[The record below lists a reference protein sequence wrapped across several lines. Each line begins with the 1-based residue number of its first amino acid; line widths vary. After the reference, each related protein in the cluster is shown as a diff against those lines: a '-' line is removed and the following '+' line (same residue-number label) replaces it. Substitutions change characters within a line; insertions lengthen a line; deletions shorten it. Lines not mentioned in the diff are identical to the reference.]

1 MKRLLIVISLLSMA
15 IVTGCATLPSV
26 DVMRSEAETY
36 QLPKAPDSGKAMV
49 YIVRPSSL
57 GGIIRFNVFLDDQED
72 ASEMG
77 YTRASQYIYFNLPPG
92 EHKIYSKA
100 ENWAETT
107 VIASI
112 GEVIFLQQEPI
123 IGVIMAR
130 NNLYKIE
137 EYLGKYHVKS
147 LSEGTI
153 IKTEK

>member
-1 MKRLLIVISLLSMA
+1 MKRSIVIISLLLLVF
-15 IVTGCATLPSV
+15 VTGCATLPPV
-26 DVMRSEAETY
+26 DVMKSEAQTY
-36 QLPKAPDSGKAMV
+36 QLPKIPNSDKAMV

-57 GGIIRFNVFLDDQED
+57 GGLIRFNVFLDDQED

-107 VIASI
+107 IVANT

-137 EYLGKYHVKS
+137 EYLGKYHVKT

-153 IKTEK
+153 LKTEK